1 MNLYLA
7 GILNQ
12 ETVNHLPHT
21 SANNLSSILNIVF
34 SVMGALALFMLVIAG
49 LRYVLAGGDS
59 NKVTEAKRQIAYTL
73 VGLVVILLA
82 AGIVNFVLNRA

>member
-1 MNLYLA
+1 M
-7 GILNQ
+7 NQ

-34 SVMGALALFMLVIAG
+34 SVMGALALLMLVVAG
-49 LRYVLAGGDS
+49 LRYVLAGGDA